1 MRCTPRH
8 GNPCADVPSTPANRN
23 QWTAETGRKLSRV
36 ALYSRIPSV
45 SRRSV
50 HHLDLIDVAE
60 LFTFSIGWRR
70 PHPAAQ
76 LNALIGPASHDQ

>member
-8 GNPCADVPSTPANRN
+8 GNPRADVASTPANRN
-23 QWTAETGRKLSRV
+23 QWTAETGRKLSWV

-45 SRRSV
+45 SCRPVRP
-50 HHLDLIDVAE
+50 LDLSDVEE
-60 LFTFSIGWRR
+60 LFTFPIGWRR

-76 LNALIGPASHDQ
+76 LNALIGPASHDR